1 MSENRRN
8 SVFKKH
14 IEKMLL
20 QILFICD
27 NKIAPR
33 QTDSCPSFV
42 FYQFNLRT
50 HSVLGTEF
58 RTEFGWS
65 KVNFGKRTKRI
76 LCLCPNKSFPK
87 AKRFQKSKCLTP
99 SQSFATMCGLLISQL
114 FFSMTVSCP
123 AVWMEAC
130 VLSLKRQKR
139 LRVSTTVSGVRVL
152 MADHAEILLKVT
164 SAAALQVNLPA
175 NNVNKVRIPLFEE
188 RIAIYN

>member
-99 SQSFATMCGLLISQL
+99 SQSFARMCGYLFHNFHFLQHDCQL
-114 FFSMTVSCP
+114 SGCSDGGLCTFIEASKTFTCVNHCVGSPCLNGGSCRNL
-123 AVWMEAC
+123 AEGYKCSCIAGQFAGKQC
-130 VLSLKRQKR
+130 EQGKNSL
-139 LRVSTTVSGVRVL
+139 V
-152 MADHAEILLKVT
+152 
-164 SAAALQVNLPA
+164 
-175 NNVNKVRIPLFEE
+175 
-188 RIAIYN
+188 